1 MTTGS
6 ALNVVLKLFQPADR
20 TVHGSCVAFTLQV
33 SDCVQSLANQIVE
46 IEEGQTPTNLKA
58 ALPGFAGLAR
68 TKPDHIGRDDAAHV
82 LMSAGGPHT

>member
-58 ALPGFAGLAR
+58 ALPGFAGR
-68 TKPDHIGRDDAAHV
+68 Q
-82 LMSAGGPHT
+82 GPNLTTLDEMTQPTY